1 MSDETAPDPVP
12 EAIAADDGP
21 QEPRVWITKGSPWT
35 IDAAR
40 RERWSAPE
48 AVAEH
53 AVDIRQVGDPV
64 LHAPAKKPRMDRRE
78 LEVLAQRMFA
88 SMLVA
93 HGVGIAAQQIGVPLR
108 VVIIDVDEVGIVAV
122 NPEIDWGSPEVE
134 ETSEGC
140 LSVRGM
146 YGMLERPQVARLSAL
161 DITGKRFVI
170 EGEDM
175 GAQCMLHETDHT
187 NGMLYT
193 DRLRTRADL
202 FTVEPDDPDEE
213 HRSLSGHS
221 RAEMERTT
229 S

>member
-1 MSDETAPDPVP
+1 MSDEIRAAAAPELPP
-12 EAIAADDGP
+12 EDDGP

-108 VVIIDVDEVGIVAV
+108 VVIIDVDGNVG
-122 NPEIDWGSPEVE
+122 NPSWGARQRPR
-134 ETSEGC
+134 
-140 LSVRGM
+140 LR
-146 YGMLERPQVARLSAL
+146 LALPQVAPRGIARREAAL
-161 DITGKRFVI
+161 
-170 EGEDM
+170 
-175 GAQCMLHETDHT
+175 A
-187 NGMLYT
+187 
-193 DRLRTRADL
+193 RLRGDVDHPRARDL
-202 FTVEPDDPDEE
+202 PE
-213 HRSLSGHS
+213 
-221 RAEMERTT
+221 RAEGFVRLHRR